1 MGAVIVALSAIM
13 VKNQVYGGAPTTLRY
28 SVFTGAI
35 AMIIAAIGIICLFIH
50 KIPPFIPMV
59 IDAVGA
65 LLLVAGGIAW
75 AVGLKGVKCD
85 TAYAD
90 AQFNNPLLNEGCI
103 TDKSGH
109 TYCGVN
115 ARNADETDSVKYVQK
130 VFDLLNGRCKTGMAD
145 EIIQFVAFAVCVIL
159 VVLGYFI
166 MRKGGLGSS
175 SRGRFVA

>member
-1 MGAVIVALSAIM
+1 MGAVITALSAIM

-35 AMIIAAIGIICLFIH
+35 AMIIAAIGLICLFIH

-75 AVGLKGVKCD
+75 AVGLKGIKCHPAYF
-85 TAYAD
+85 TAMYGK
-90 AQFNNPLLNEGCI
+90 PLLNEGCFS
-103 TDKSGH
+103 DRSGN
-109 TYCGVN
+109 TICGVDF
-115 ARNADETDSVKYVQK
+115 RTSDETDPNTHTQK
-130 VFDLLNGRCKTGMAD
+130 MFDIMNGRCKTGMAD